1 MGSRST
7 SPTGF
12 LLKATSRVNYLYRI
26 LLTDATA
33 RASLERRL
41 MQSWAASSRRAARQT
56 GDCRECEAFVWA
68 LQVQIRTLSIAAARI
83 AKRAQLNA
91 ATLPITMRGRR
102 DGLPR
107 ADERQ

>member
-41 MQSWAASSRRAARQT
+41 MQSWAASSRRMHDELETLQT
-56 GDCRECEAFVWA
+56 Q
-68 LQVQIRTLSIAAARI
+68 LRI
-83 AKRAQLNA
+83 GSGS
-91 ATLPITMRGRR
+91 ATS
-102 DGLPR
+102 
-107 ADERQ
+107 A